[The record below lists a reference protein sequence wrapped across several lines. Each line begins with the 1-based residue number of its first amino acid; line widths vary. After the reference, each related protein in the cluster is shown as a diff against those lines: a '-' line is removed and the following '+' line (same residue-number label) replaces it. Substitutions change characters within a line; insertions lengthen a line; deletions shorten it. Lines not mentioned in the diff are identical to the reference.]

1 MVFQWKTTLRNCF
14 RYYSQNMLVMLSVS
28 ILITLCEVAFITM
41 LQHAYMIIE
50 FVPVYL
56 LFLVFLL
63 QYGFFVAAVRLR
75 QGFISFAAEITKSG
89 QMRFRQGLELTKGRF
104 LRGLRAYL
112 TVLMI
117 IIVPTV
123 TYYLTLI
130 TIDDL
135 LTRAL
140 VSTFLLGLIFYISN
154 TFHYTQLA
162 AALESKVVNDLKIS
176 ATVTR
181 IYFSQTLKYGFLLVY
196 WILIPIHIWMVL
208 KYGRVHFCGCMDIVQ
223 ILAAAMTLLRPL
235 WLLLQVQVY
244 KYVKQMHFPVPEMD
258 PELRDR
264 NLI

>member
-1 MVFQWKTTLRNCF
+1 
-14 RYYSQNMLVMLSVS
+14 MLSVS
-28 ILITLCEVAFITM
+28 IFITLSEVAFITM

-63 QYGFFVAAVRLR
+63 QYGFFIAAVRLR
-75 QGFISFAAEITKSG
+75 QGFIRFATEISKSG
-89 QMRFRQGLELTKGRF
+89 KMRFRQGLDLTKGRF
-104 LRGLRAYL
+104 LRGLRAYV

-117 IIVPTV
+117 IIIPTV

-130 TIDDL
+130 TIEDV

-154 TFHYTQLA
+154 TYHYTQVSV
-162 AALESKVVNDLKIS
+162 ALESKVVNDLKIS
-176 ATVTR
+176 STVTR
-181 IYFSQTLKYGFLLVY
+181 IYFSKTLKYGFLLAY
-196 WILIPIHIWMVL
+196 WVLIPLHIWMVL
-208 KYGRVHFCGCMDIVQ
+208 KCGRVHFCGCMDIVQ
-223 ILAAAMTLLRPL
+223 ILAASITLLRPL
-235 WLLLQVQVY
+235 WILLQVQVY
-244 KYVKQMHFPVPEMD
+244 MHVKQMHFPVPEMD